1 MKWHKF
7 GISRRSVVVG
17 AACVQLLACSGE
29 MSGDEGV
36 ASDEQALAG
45 TLQIRGRITSPTG
58 TPLSG
63 VTVALSGAASKSVV
77 TGTSGSYSF
86 SSLGSGAYTVTPS
99 KTGLSFCTSSAS
111 LPKLRMDAVEDFSGS
126 SSGCQTPVHTR
137 NASVVIFDP
146 LITKSDGSQVKL
158 SAYKNWE
165 DPAQQIERFKR
176 SIQSITNGRVKY
188 NVVKTTIVNA
198 FPRKADGFQYT
209 QASYLAC
216 LADTTKCHMPD
227 AADMLK
233 ILSERGVC
241 SDLNAGTTNEL
252 WAFGGPYFGFY
263 ESQLA
268 GPNAFDYNSP
278 PLAGSTCTKLLPIM
292 GFSYERSLQ
301 EMVHDMM
308 HRTEATMSRVYGSW
322 AQNRQSNNF
331 DKFALVAAQSPNYG
345 YSGCGSAHYA
355 PTSTGEYDY
364 ANPGPVSSFCDD
376 FFNYPNLKAP
386 ASALKTITCSA
397 WGCDEL
403 GYYRYFFQHL
413 PKASGNGPDGKL
425 NDWWRYLVKPN
436 DVFLTDPMSC
446 SSEYAAGWCNKLVD
460 GVRGVCNEGEWA
472 TASLPT
478 GWAKLSF
485 GTTKAITSVTLFDR
499 ACDEQVLAGH
509 LEFSDGSANVA
520 FGALENS
527 GTTGTRLTFA
537 TKNLTWVK
545 VVIDQSSGGNPG
557 LGEIVAQ

>member
-1 MKWHKF
+1 MP
-7 GISRRSVVVG
+7 
-17 AACVQLLACSGE
+17 E
-29 MSGDEGV
+29 EEGV
-36 ASDEQALAG
+36 DSNEQALIG
-45 TLQIRGRITSPTG
+45 TLQIKGRITSPTG

-63 VTVALSGAASKSVV
+63 VTVTLSGAASKTVT

-99 KTGLSFCTSSAS
+99 KTGLSFCTASAS
-111 LPKLRMDAVEDFSGS
+111 LPKLRMNAVEDFSGS
-126 SSGCQTPVHTR
+126 AAGCQSPVHTR

-146 LITKSDGSQVKL
+146 LITKPDGSQVKL
-158 SAYKNWE
+158 STYMNWE
-165 DPAQQIERFKR
+165 DPTQQIDRFKR
-176 SIQSITNGRVKY
+176 SLQSITNGRVKY

-198 FPRKADGFQYT
+198 FPQKADGFQYT

-216 LADTTKCHMPD
+216 LADHAQCHMPD
-227 AADMLK
+227 GADMLK
-233 ILSERGVC
+233 ILADRGVC
-241 SDLNAGTTNEL
+241 NDLNAGTTNEL

-263 ESQLA
+263 ESQLT
-268 GPNAFDYNSP
+268 GPKAFDYNSP
-278 PLAGSTCTKLLPIM
+278 PLAGSSCNKLLPIM
-292 GFSYERSLQ
+292 GFNYERSLQ

-322 AQNRQSNNF
+322 AEDRMSNNF
-331 DKFALVAAQSPNYG
+331 DKFALVAAQSPSFG
-345 YSGCGSAHYA
+345 YSGCGSAHWA
-355 PTSTGEYDY
+355 PTSTSDYDY
-364 ANPGPVSSFCDD
+364 ANPGPIQSFCDD
-376 FFNYPNLKAP
+376 FFNYPNLKPP

-403 GYYRYFFQHL
+403 GYYRYFLQHL
-413 PKASGNGPDGKL
+413 PKAGGNGPDGKY

-446 SSEYAAGWCNKLVD
+446 SSEYASGWCGKLVD
-460 GVRGVCNEGEWA
+460 GVHGVCNEGEWA
-472 TASLPT
+472 TASVPT

-485 GTTKAITSVTLFDR
+485 GTTKSITSVTVFDR

-509 LEFSDGSANVA
+509 LEFSDGSANVS

-527 GTTGTRLTFA
+527 GTTGTTLTFTA
-537 TKNLTWVK
+537 KNLTWVK